1 MTTENKKIQEERM
14 KGYFIDSTK
23 KILKGE
29 GLKAVNVRNI
39 AREAGYSYATLY
51 NYFKDIKDLVF
62 ECIKDFQSECQ
73 EIVNSETENSARGIE
88 KIKMVTRS
96 YIKYFIQYPGI
107 FELFYLE
114 KTGDLGHKKP
124 TLTMIYNFLDV
135 LYRDEWNYCVENNI
149 FSKESIETKS
159 NILKNLSVGMLLFY
173 LNRYSPAD
181 YSKFIELS
189 NKQIDYIRL

>member
-135 LYRDEWNYCVENNI
+135 LYGDEWNYCVENNI
-149 FSKESIETKS
+149 FSKESAETKS

-173 LNRYSPAD
+173 LNRFSPAD

-189 NKQIDYIRL
+189 NKQIDYILL